1 MIGDP
6 GFVQP
11 QTQASGFPYDP
22 AYGAYPGTEGFVD
35 PGLYGKDFGQ
45 IDYTNQQTIINMQQ
59 EMFTR
64 HRIDEKKSE
73 PPFHIH
79 YGCAV
84 MEDNGQTNLDW
95 ELEWFIAEDGYD
107 PLQSRI
113 EEAKKQA
120 QEFMQEVKSKFPNRY
135 FILKKMTENSDLWP
149 SCALERNYI
158 VFLDESSAKKL
169 QNCYEVII
177 ASLLSCLLAE
187 SLLNRFLTT
196 YS

>member
-1 MIGDP
+1 M
-6 GFVQP
+6 
-11 QTQASGFPYDP
+11 QTQSQLGGLHYDP
-22 AYGAYPGTEGFVD
+22 AYAGFAGAEGGID
-35 PGLYGKDFGQ
+35 PTLYGKEFGQ
-45 IDYTNQQTIINMQQ
+45 IDYTNQQAIVSMQQ
-59 EMFTR
+59 DLFTR
-64 HRIDEKKSE
+64 HRIDDKKGE
-73 PPFHIH
+73 PPFNLH

-84 MEDNGQTNLDW
+84 MEDIGQTCLDW
-95 ELEWFIAEDGYD
+95 ELEWFLAEDGYD
-107 PLQSRI
+107 PLQTRI

-149 SCALERNYI
+149 ACALERNYI
-158 VFLDESSAKKL
+158 VFTDESSAKKL